1 VSYVLKIL
9 LYLDQL
15 GEALLWRDSGLT
27 ISARCGLALRHPNE
41 HNGFWRWLGGVLNRM
56 ERGHCEGAITNDAA
70 RAREALRILE
80 SDS

>member
-1 VSYVLKIL
+1 LSYVLKVL

-27 ISARCGLALRHPNE
+27 ISARCGLALRHPNA
-41 HNGFWRWLGGVLNRM
+41 HNGAWRWLGGVLNWM
-56 ERGHCEGAITNDAA
+56 ERGHCEGAIANDGK

-80 SDS
+80 VEP